1 MRWPLRRAV
10 RTHPAGNRLLACGLL
25 AALAA
30 GCDSKQTNSYKS
42 VATPPAVQL
51 MRPQVRTI
59 VRTVGQP
66 SFVEA
71 YERRL
76 IIEALVRAHGNQ
88 RRAAVELGCLPTTL
102 NEKMRRLGLRA
113 CDQRMATDMAAD
125 PELMGHA

>member
-1 MRWPLRRAV
+1 M
-10 RTHPAGNRLLACGLL
+10 AGLAHSG
-25 AALAA
+25 
-30 GCDSKQTNSYKS
+30 G
-42 VATPPAVQL
+42 
-51 MRPQVRTI
+51 RPQQANLR
-59 VRTVGQP
+59 QL
-66 SFVEA
+66 VEA

-113 CDQRMATDMAAD
+113 CDQRLTTDAAAE